1 MPLERV
7 VAVASRFLSDR
18 TFMLIVAP
26 AIADF
31 QFDAERRLTSYV
43 AVLRAVA
50 GGAYEDLTSGTGALT
65 FLGLA
70 LLPAAYYSF
79 FFLLCAPALG
89 RINAWGGEA
98 RGMVAIVAL
107 LSVAPALA
115 CYWPERRPRHDE
127 AEHV

>member
-1 MPLERV
+1 MSLERV
-7 VAVASRFLSDR
+7 VALASRFLSDR
-18 TFMLIVAP
+18 SFMLIVAP

-31 QFDAERRLTSYV
+31 QFDDERRLAGYL

-50 GGAYEDLTSGTGALT
+50 GGVYEDLTSDTGALT

-79 FFLLCAPALG
+79 FFLLCAPKLG
-89 RINAWGGEA
+89 PIKAWGGA
-98 RGMVAIVAL
+98 TTGLVAIVVV
-107 LSVAPALA
+107 LSLAPALA
-115 CYWPERRPRHDE
+115 CYWPEPQRRDDE